1 MSRRVFVALLVLG
14 GSILTATTTHTQ
26 FLKFGPNGSIGIQN
40 GTGSYTYFYPDRL
53 NPWANLAVP
62 GSTQQLPNGQIWQ
75 GWDGQVH
82 GNVVDPST
90 GDMHAFKYERPG
102 GGNQNNGFLAE
113 PTGRTTK
120 QPRMTSSIRQAPSQT
135 RYLLGRRR

>member
-14 GSILTATTTHTQ
+14 GSILTANITHAQ
-26 FLKFGPNGSIGIQN
+26 FLKFGPNGSVGIQN
-40 GTGSYTYFYPDRL
+40 GMGSYTYFYPDRL

-82 GNVVDPST
+82 GNLVDPST
-90 GDMHAFKYERPG
+90 GDMHAFKYERPN
-102 GGNQNNGFLAE
+102 GGNQNNTFLEE
-113 PTGRTTK
+113 PTGRTNK
-120 QPRMTSSIRQAPSQT
+120 PPRMTSSIRQGPSQT